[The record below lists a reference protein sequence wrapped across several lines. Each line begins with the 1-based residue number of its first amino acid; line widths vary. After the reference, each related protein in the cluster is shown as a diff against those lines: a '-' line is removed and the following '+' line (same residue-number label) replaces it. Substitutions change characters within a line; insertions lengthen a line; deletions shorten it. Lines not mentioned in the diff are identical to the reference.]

1 MKLFNAILLAASFFA
16 VPALAAEK
24 CVTPADVHAAN
35 AKFKAERFP
44 DLTESEIDGKDAQRL
59 RDLFTKL
66 NGAESVEVDSFLVAS
81 LGTSVAVAVV
91 KDGCVVVHFSAP
103 ADEWLDY
110 VEESKG
116 NRS

>member
-44 DLTESEIDGKDAQRL
+44 DLTESEIDGKDAQRP

-66 NGAESVEVDSFLVAS
+66 NGAESVELDSFLIAT
-81 LGTSVAVAVV
+81 LGTDVAVAVI
-91 KDGCVVVHFSAP
+91 KDGCVTTHFSAP
-103 ADEWLDY
+103 LDEWLGY
-110 VEESKG
+110 VEDSKG
-116 NRS
+116 DRS